1 MVFVFFFFFFSSR
14 RRHTRCGRD
23 WSSHVCSSDLRFM
36 LSPWTQ
42 TEMAH
47 AGQMPVRADVS
58 KQLTKINSYFGIFA
72 KQLKLARPR
81 TPSPNWPQI
90 DQVLS
95 KAVASAIQ
103 GAQPTQAALDD
114 AARQIDQLLAG

>member
-1 MVFVFFFFFFSSR
+1 VSVVGGEDIVMSQSSK
-14 RRHTRCGRD
+14 HKAAAEQFI
-23 WSSHVCSSDLRFM
+23 RFM
-36 LSPWTQ
+36 LSPWAQ

-47 AGQMPVRADVS
+47 AGQMPVRSDLAR
-58 KQLTKINSYFGIFA
+58 QLTRINAYFGIFA

-90 DQVLS
+90 DTVLS

-103 GAQPTQAALDD
+103 GSQPTKAALDD
-114 AARQIDQLLAG
+114 AARQIDALLAG